1 MIAASNRAR
10 AFATPIVLATPAVL
24 APAVDDPAQHRV
36 DLGLQ
41 LVLEFLVAVLP
52 SGISTV
58 NGITLIRRH
67 TASLPSLIS
76 GRWFVDMSSRCDGL
90 ELEEA
95 PASTAP

>member
-41 LVLEFLVAVLP
+41 LVLEFLVAVLL
-52 SGISTV
+52 GD
-58 NGITLIRRH
+58 L
-67 TASLPSLIS
+67 
-76 GRWFVDMSSRCDGL
+76 DG
-90 ELEEA
+90 ERDDSDAA
-95 PASTAP
+95 PHGFGAVYLG